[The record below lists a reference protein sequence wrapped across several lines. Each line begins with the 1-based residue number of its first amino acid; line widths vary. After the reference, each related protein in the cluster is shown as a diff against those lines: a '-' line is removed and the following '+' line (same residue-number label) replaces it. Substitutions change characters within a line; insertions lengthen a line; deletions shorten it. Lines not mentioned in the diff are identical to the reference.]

1 MQRRTILA
9 TVAAAPAVPLLASM
23 PALLAAAPAA
33 AATSLEDL
41 AGSGWTHGTYQGVR
55 PAQFTATPDGALRIQ
70 ADSTGSFVWRRISG
84 VVQCLSWRWR
94 VEFGPPPT
102 DVTRRGGDDRAI
114 AVAVGFAGFPPRAG
128 AWQRAQHAIAQGAA
142 GSHTLPRAVLIYIWG
157 GTGTEPSRFYSP
169 WLGGL
174 GKVHSLRHAR
184 SQTGQW
190 FDERVDLDAD
200 WRAAFGGD
208 PPLLQEI
215 AIGTD
220 VDDTRSRLD
229 ARIERI
235 RLSIC

>member
-1 MQRRTILA
+1 M
-9 TVAAAPAVPLLASM
+9 
-23 PALLAAAPAA
+23 LAAVTALPGH
-33 AATSLEDL
+33 AATSPADL
-41 AGSGWTHGTYQGVR
+41 AGSGWTHGEYQGVR
-55 PAQFTATPDGALRIQ
+55 PARFTAQPDGALRIE
-70 ADSTGSFVWRRISG
+70 ADATGSFVWRRLSG

-94 VEFGPPPT
+94 VEFGPPAT

-114 AVAVGFAGFPPRAG
+114 AVAVGFAGFQPRAG

-142 GSHTLPRAVLIYIWG
+142 GNHVLPRAVLIYIWG
-157 GTGTEPSRFYSP
+157 GTATQTRFYSP
-169 WLGGL
+169 WLSGL
-174 GKVHSLRHAR
+174 GHVQPLRHAR
-184 SQTGQW
+184 SQTEQW

-215 AIGTD
+215 AIGCD

-235 RLSIC
+235 RLSPC